1 MNPPELVLDIHGL
14 TRRFGDRVAVDDLSL
29 AVPAGSV
36 CGLVGPNGA
45 GKTTTIRLLLG
56 LLRPDSGEGTVL
68 GLPITDPAAYLPR
81 VGALIEGPAFYPG
94 LTGRENLTVLARLSA
109 LDGSHVERA
118 LRRVELADR
127 ADDRYKAY
135 SLGMKQ
141 RLGIAA
147 ALLGDPDLV
156 FLDEP
161 TNGLDP
167 AGIREMRGLMAALAQ
182 DGTTVLVSS
191 HLLSEVGAVC
201 DHVVVMARGSL
212 RYSGRVEDL
221 AGDAPRISLRAEDPA
236 DLAGVAAL
244 ATEMGYPGAI
254 RDDDLVITAPAAQ
267 AGELNR
273 RAMLEGITLVRI
285 EPHAMDLEDAF
296 FSLTGAA

>member
-167 AGIREMRGLMAALAQ
+167 AGIREMRGLMAGLAQ

-221 AGDAPRISLRAEDPA
+221 AGDEPRISLRAEDPA
-236 DLAGVAAL
+236 DLAGLAAL
-244 ATEMGYPGAI
+244 ATGMGYPGAI